1 MNIERHLA
9 AIPTQTAQERD
20 GIRANANRL
29 LSSGT
34 GAQKDAAKSLLA
46 ALDAF
51 ESEQSKALEE
61 RLMSMPVARRVVE
74 AFTRRPFTD
83 NERRVIQTLLD
94 HPGSTTTELT
104 RYAGLGESMIWQ
116 MHFGNLCKARED
128 LLWPAKGAE
137 TRDGPFWC
145 GILADAERGTNRFT
159 MKPDVAA
166 AFVELGLKAKQ

>member
-1 MNIERHLA
+1 MNIDRHLA
-9 AIPTQTAQERD
+9 AIPAQSAQERE
-20 GIRANANRL
+20 GIRANANRWL
-29 LSSGT
+29 TSGT
-34 GAQKDAAKSLLA
+34 EAQIEAATRLVA

-51 ESEQSKALEE
+51 EAEQSRALEE
-61 RLMSMPVARRVVE
+61 RLMAMPVALRVVE
-74 AFTRRPFTD
+74 AFSRRPFSD

-166 AFVELGLKAKQ
+166 AFLELGLKAKQ